1 MEVIMKKLIQVCSI
15 LSLVVVFS
23 VVSAWA
29 QTVKQYAAE
38 IPYDFNIGQKSYQ
51 ADSADSYVVKISR
64 ISSNIVS
71 LSLEDKEKNNLQTI
85 LVREN
90 GNTTKH
96 EPKLVFTRY
105 DNQRFLTIMSMQEMG
120 LSIVVSKDD
129 KQSAQ
134 AAGRPESEEQ
144 SIAVASN
151 K

>member
-23 VVSAWA
+23 IVSAQA
-29 QTVKQYAAE
+29 HTVKQYAAE

-51 ADSADSYVVKISR
+51 AGSYVIKISR

-105 DNQRFLTIMSMQEMG
+105 DNQRFLTGMSMQEMG

-129 KQSAQ
+129 KLSAQ
-134 AAGRPESEEQ
+134 AEGQPESEKQ
-144 SIAVASN
+144 VIAVASI